1 MSVLPGEKDSLED
14 FRRWKVLQLE
24 EFLGNRGLKTTGSKG
39 ELAALAF
46 GARPFPILL
55 VKCWKVVTGM
65 PKSRYLNFKSCH
77 LNFFLYKR

>member
-46 GARPFPILL
+46 GARPGGVRHEIRPIR
-55 VKCWKVVTGM
+55 M
-65 PKSRYLNFKSCH
+65 RH
-77 LNFFLYKR
+77 L

>member
-1 MSVLPGEKDSLED
+1 MSVLPVEKDSLED

-55 VKCWKVVTGM
+55 VKCWKVVHWNAKKSL
-65 PKSRYLNFKSCH
+65 PKFQKLPPK
-77 LNFFLYKR
+77 FLFI